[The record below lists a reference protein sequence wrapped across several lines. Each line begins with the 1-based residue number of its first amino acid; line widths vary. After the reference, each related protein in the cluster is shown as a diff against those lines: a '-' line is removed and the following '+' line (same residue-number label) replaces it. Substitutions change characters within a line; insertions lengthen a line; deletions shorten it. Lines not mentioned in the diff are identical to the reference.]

1 MKARALLTCD
11 TRVLASKVRG
21 LKPKE
26 LRRYIDRIAADLGAT
41 DTDALLARILEAV
54 LALQEPTETET
65 ETESE
70 EEARNETATI
80 VRALAGHIEVTE
92 QNLDLVL
99 RLTLISAT
107 YLRHLM
113 QQRAREMRRA
123 EQAGQ
128 PHAHHHH
135 EGDQCGDP
143 HCQEHGD
150 EPKARAQPEPSL
162 LAPIALGTP
171 D

>member
-1 MKARALLTCD
+1 MRTRELLAYD

-26 LRRYIDRIAADLGAT
+26 LRRHIDRISADLGAT

-54 LALQEPTETET
+54 LALQKPS

-70 EEARNETATI
+70 EETRNETATI

-107 YLRHLM
+107 YLRHLL
-113 QQRAREMRRA
+113 QQRVREMRRA
-123 EQAGQ
+123 ERADHQ
-128 PHAHHHH
+128 HANHHHGGH
-135 EGDQCGDP
+135 QCGDP
-143 HCQEHGD
+143 QCQEHGD
-150 EPKARAQPEPSL
+150 DPRARAQPEPSP
-162 LAPIALGTP
+162 LAPTALGTP

>member
-1 MKARALLTCD
+1 MQHQ
-11 TRVLASKVRG
+11 VLQSKVRG

-26 LRRYIDRIAADLGAT
+26 LRRHIDRIAADLGAT
-41 DTDALLARILEAV
+41 DTDDLLARILEAI
-54 LALQEPTETET
+54 LALQEPTD
-65 ETESE
+65 TESE

-80 VRALAGHIEVTE
+80 VRALAGHIEVTN

-123 EQAGQ
+123 ERAGQ
-128 PHAHHHH
+128 QHAQHHHGGH
-135 EGDQCGDP
+135 QCGDP

-150 EPKARAQPEPSL
+150 NPRARAQPEPSL
-162 LAPIALGTP
+162 LAPVALGRP

>member
-1 MKARALLTCD
+1 MKTRELLACD
-11 TRVLASKVRG
+11 TRVFESKIRG

-26 LRRYIDRIAADLGAT
+26 LRRHIDRIAADLGAT

-54 LALQEPTETET
+54 LALQKPS

-70 EEARNETATI
+70 EETRNETATI

-92 QNLDLVL
+92 QSLDLVL
-99 RLTLISAT
+99 RLTLLSAT
-107 YLRHLM
+107 YLRHFL
-113 QQRAREMRRA
+113 QQRVREMRRA
-123 EQAGQ
+123 ERADP

-135 EGDQCGDP
+135 GGHLCGDP
-143 HCQEHGD
+143 QCQEHGGD
-150 EPKARAQPEPSL
+150 PRAGAQPEPSL
-162 LAPIALGTP
+162 LAPVALGTP